1 MNWTPISES
10 FPPDEYNEYYVT
22 VEHPYGPRFTYR
34 AIYKNNEWE
43 FHNEDGIMD
52 HYSYGWKIVA
62 WMPTDD
68 PEPWT
73 PTQSVVE

>member
-10 FPPDEYNEYYVT
+10 FPPDGYKEYYVT
-22 VEHPYGPRFTYR
+22 VEHYGPRFTDR

-43 FHNEDGIMD
+43 LHHEDGIIFD
-52 HYSYGWKIVA
+52 HYSCGWKIVA

-68 PEPWT
+68 PEPWNG
-73 PTQSVVE
+73 